1 MTLAARIT
9 GAAVAASF
17 VLLAG
22 GAALAAKPFVGP
34 DGWDHT
40 VAVTPTPQLP
50 RAQESWKKADGEVL
64 IYLSDGG
71 LSYDDTVAAV
81 KKNIT
86 DNSIKTAVDRDRTCG
101 GKRAHE
107 IEMTFAPTI
116 VHQVII
122 DEAPGVTKL
131 TYSRPVGSAMGA
143 DATAAITTYCG
154 P

>member
-1 MTLAARIT
+1 MRLAPRD
-9 GAAVAASF
+9 AATVFVASF
-17 VLLAG
+17 VLFSST
-22 GAALAAKPFVGP
+22 AALAAKPFVGP

-81 KKNIT
+81 KKNVA
-86 DNSIKTAVDRDRTCG
+86 DNAIKTAVDRDRTCA

-107 IEMTFAPTI
+107 IELTFAPTI
-116 VHQVII
+116 VHQII
-122 DEAPGVTKL
+122 VDEAPGVTKL
-131 TYSRPVGSAMGA
+131 TYSRPVGTAMAA
-143 DATAAITTYCG
+143 DATAAITSYCG
-154 P
+154 S